1 MTKRKHVSPEA
12 LDASLLPKQ
21 RKPIPH
27 AFVLD
32 AISTLSPYTRPMFG
46 CLAIYV
52 RDKIVLILRDKPKS
66 TADNGVWLATT
77 QEHHQSLRRE
87 FPNMRSIQV
96 LGKRVTGWQVL
107 PVDAP
112 DFESAALR
120 ACELVLAGD
129 PRIGKIPGARTS
141 KSGSKAAG
149 RSSKQIKTSKKHGS
163 TINFDTVRKIG
174 LALPGVEESTAYGSP
189 ALKVRGKLLACVP
202 THRSA
207 EPGSLVV
214 RVGFDDRAELLAA
227 APDVYYVTD
236 HYLDYSAVLVR
247 LSRVTTR
254 CPAGL
259 ARHGSQVCDR
269 EEGTMKRE
277 RALKIVLA
285 LVGLLFTAMIYPLVL
300 FVKQEPALA
309 MMMSLYVTLGIFLI
323 MAARHP
329 SANRSL
335 IAFTAWSSFAHAA
348 VMSFQAFRNLHCTRR
363 TDRVGCARR
372 HRRSPDCSGS
382 GEATCGEGICG
393 CCVGSQS
400 GEA

>member
-1 MTKRKHVSPEA
+1 MTKRKHVLLEA

-32 AISTLSPYTRPMFG
+32 AISSLSPYTRPMFG

-52 RDKIVLILRDKPKS
+52 KDKIMLILRDKPKS

-107 PVDAP
+107 PIDAP

-129 PRIGKIPGARTS
+129 PRIGKIPGARMS

-149 RSSKQIKTSKKHGS
+149 GSVEQIKTSKKHES
-163 TINFDTVRKIG
+163 TSGFDAVRKIG
-174 LALPGVEESTAYGSP
+174 LTLPSVEVSTAWGAP

-207 EPGSLVV
+207 EPGSLAV
-214 RVGFDDRAELLAA
+214 RVGFGDRAELLAA
-227 APDVYYVTD
+227 APDIYYVTD
-236 HYLDYSAVLVR
+236 HYLGYTGVLVR
-247 LSRVTTR
+247 LSRVTPDVLRDLLRMAHKFAT
-254 CPAGL
+254 A
-259 ARHGSQVCDR
+259 H
-269 EEGTMKRE
+269 E
-277 RALKIVLA
+277 R
-285 LVGLLFTAMIYPLVL
+285 
-300 FVKQEPALA
+300 
-309 MMMSLYVTLGIFLI
+309 
-323 MAARHP
+323 
-329 SANRSL
+329 
-335 IAFTAWSSFAHAA
+335 
-348 VMSFQAFRNLHCTRR
+348 
-363 TDRVGCARR
+363 
-372 HRRSPDCSGS
+372 RRSPSPS
-382 GEATCGEGICG
+382 RRKP
-393 CCVGSQS
+393 V
-400 GEA
+400 

>member
-1 MTKRKHVSPEA
+1 MTERKHVSPEA

-52 RDKIVLILRDKPKS
+52 KDKIVLILRDKPKR

-107 PVDAP
+107 PVDAS

-174 LALPGVEESTAYGSP
+174 LALPGVEESTAYGAP
-189 ALKVRGKLLACVP
+189 ALKVHGKLLACVP
-202 THRSA
+202 THRTA

-214 RVGFDDRAELLAA
+214 RVDFDDRAELLAA
-227 APDVYYVTD
+227 APDLYYVAD
-236 HYLDYSAVLVR
+236 HYLNYTAVLVR
-247 LSRVTTR
+247 LSRVT
-254 CPAGL
+254 P
-259 ARHGSQVCDR
+259 D
-269 EEGTMKRE
+269 
-277 RALKIVLA
+277 VLRD
-285 LVGLLFTAMIYPLVL
+285 LLGMAHK
-300 FVKQEPALA
+300 FV
-309 MMMSLYVTLGIFLI
+309 T
-323 MAARHP
+323 
-329 SANRSL
+329 
-335 IAFTAWSSFAHAA
+335 
-348 VMSFQAFRNLHCTRR
+348 
-363 TDRVGCARR
+363 ARR
-372 HRRSPDCSGS
+372 RR
-382 GEATCGEGICG
+382 
-393 CCVGSQS
+393 
-400 GEA
+400 